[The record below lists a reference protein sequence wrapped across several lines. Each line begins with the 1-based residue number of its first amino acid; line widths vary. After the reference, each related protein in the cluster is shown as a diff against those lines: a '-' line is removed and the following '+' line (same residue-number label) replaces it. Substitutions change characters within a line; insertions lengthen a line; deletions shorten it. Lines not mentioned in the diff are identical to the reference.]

1 MTAQNRM
8 KLSQPFSQFI
18 ALSVAREELVLLV
31 IVWWLAIIA
40 AAVSKIQLQ
49 PLFGLRLFTK

>member
-8 KLSQPFSQFI
+8 KLSQPFSLFI
-18 ALSVAREELVLLV
+18 VLSVASEELVLLV
-31 IVWWLAIIA
+31 IVWWLAIIS

-49 PLFGLRLFTK
+49 PFFVNSLRPK

>member
-8 KLSQPFSQFI
+8 KLSQPFSLFI
-18 ALSVAREELVLLV
+18 VLSVASEELVLLV

-49 PLFGLRLFTK
+49 PLFGRRLFTK

>member
-8 KLSQPFSQFI
+8 KFSQPFSQFI
-18 ALSVAREELVLLV
+18 ALSVASKELVLLV
-31 IVWWLAIIA
+31 IVWWLAVIS

-49 PLFGLRLFTK
+49 PLFGRRLFTK